1 MEVTFFISSASR
13 AAGVMQYDDI
23 PTEPI
28 GEPLS
33 MTSTQPLVA
42 LAQAVGGE
50 ARGAGSLRPLRDA
63 TCQSYPIVHFEPTV
77 VRALASLK
85 DSEIDPVAGQW
96 LELANWEDGEI
107 DLYELSQCVEELRA
121 GLGRVRDLGE
131 RLYILLEEKAW

>member
-1 MEVTFFISSASR
+1 MEATFFISSANR
-13 AAGVMQYDDI
+13 AAGVLQYDDI

-42 LAQAVGGE
+42 LARAVAGE
-50 ARGAGSLRPLRDA
+50 ERVASSLRPLRDA
-63 TCQSYPIVHFEPTV
+63 TCQSYPIVQFEPVV
-77 VRALASLK
+77 VRALATLK
-85 DSEIDPVAGQW
+85 DSEIDPVAELW
-96 LELANWEDGEI
+96 LSLANWEEGEI

-121 GLGRVRDLGE
+121 GLGHVRDLAE

>member
-1 MEVTFFISSASR
+1 MEATFFISSAGR

-33 MTSTQPLVA
+33 MMSTQPLIA
-42 LAQAVGGE
+42 LARAVGGE
-50 ARGAGSLRPLRDA
+50 ALEAGSLRPLRDA
-63 TCQSYPIVHFEPTV
+63 TCQSYPIVQFEPAV
-77 VRALASLK
+77 VRALATLK
-85 DSEIDPVAGQW
+85 DSDIDQIAEQW

-107 DLYELSQCVEELRA
+107 DLYELSQCVEDLRA